1 VLESVLSEHPK
12 VEAAAVVAKP
22 DERWGERPLAA
33 VKVREPVEKEELTRY
48 LEERVKEGRIAKFW
62 VPDDFVFVQDFPV
75 TSAGKVHKVALREKL
90 GLA

>member
-1 VLESVLSEHPK
+1 M
-12 VEAAAVVAKP
+12 
-22 DERWGERPLAA
+22 
-33 VKVREPVEKEELTRY
+33 
-48 LEERVKEGRIAKFW
+48 AKFW